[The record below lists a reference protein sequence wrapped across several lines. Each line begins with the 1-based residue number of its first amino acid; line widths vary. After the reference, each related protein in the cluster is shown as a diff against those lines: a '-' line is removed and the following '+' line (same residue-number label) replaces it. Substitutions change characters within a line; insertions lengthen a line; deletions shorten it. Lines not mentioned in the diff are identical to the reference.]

1 MSGWGRAACGVTTPA
16 PAPRPSK
23 RIHLR
28 RLRVVLAE
36 PSSQRNLCELPPDA
50 GTV

>member
-1 MSGWGRAACGVTTPA
+1 MSGWGRAACGIAAPA

-36 PSSQRNLCELPPDA
+36 PSSQRYMSELPPDA